1 MLIIPYVCADF
12 RDKSG
17 NTIFRITP
25 DMIRTMQE
33 VPEAIKQ
40 DLLFD
45 MLVADGSIKTP
56 ETAAQRKLLE
66 QEPML
71 GMTADGR
78 SAVNA
83 SGVHEGGAEVS
94 RNERAVRGTVAT
106 TEAADKEAKAEKAAK
121 PAKTETKAEGKTE
134 AKVEEKSTGAK
145 TTEAK

>member
-1 MLIIPYVCADF
+1 MMIIPYVCADF

-17 NTIFRITP
+17 NTIFRITT

-106 TEAADKEAKAEKAAK
+106 IEGADKTVKPEKAEKETK
-121 PAKTETKAEGKTE
+121 GKTDVKTE
-134 AKVEEKSTGAK
+134 EKPRGA
-145 TTEAK
+145 

>member
-12 RDKSG
+12 RDKKG
-17 NTIFRITP
+17 NPIFRITA
-25 DMIRTMQE
+25 DMLRTMQD

-45 MLVADGSIKTP
+45 MLVQDGSIKTP
-56 ETAAQRKLLE
+56 ETVAQRKLLE
-66 QEPML
+66 QDPMI
-71 GMTADGR
+71 GMNADG
-78 SAVNA
+78 
-83 SGVHEGGAEVS
+83 
-94 RNERAVRGTVAT
+94 
-106 TEAADKEAKAEKAAK
+106 KEAKAEKTAK

>member
-12 RDKSG
+12 RDKNG
-17 NTIFRITP
+17 NPIFRITA
-25 DMIRTMQE
+25 DMLRTMQD

-56 ETAAQRKLLE
+56 ETVAQRKLLE
-66 QEPML
+66 QDPMI
-71 GMTADGR
+71 GMNADG
-78 SAVNA
+78 
-83 SGVHEGGAEVS
+83 
-94 RNERAVRGTVAT
+94 
-106 TEAADKEAKAEKAAK
+106 KEAKAEKAAK

>member
-1 MLIIPYVCADF
+1 MMIIPYVCADF

-106 TEAADKEAKAEKAAK
+106 IEAAEKSVKAEKPAK
-121 PAKTETKAEGKTE
+121 PAKAETKADEKTAE
-134 AKVEEKSTGAK
+134 TKQEIKLAGTAEKK
-145 TTEAK
+145 

>member
-45 MLVADGSIKTP
+45 MLVVDGSIKTP

-106 TEAADKEAKAEKAAK
+106 IEAAEKSVKAEKPAK
-121 PAKTETKAEGKTE
+121 PAKAETKAD
-134 AKVEEKSTGAK
+134 EKPAETKQEIKPAGTAEK
-145 TTEAK
+145 K